1 MSLTM
6 KRQLKYSSHPIHFT
20 IYLNRKL
27 PNYGSLYFCSH
38 FDENITVLTTTM
50 MTTML
55 KGMMML
61 MTTMGVNNL
70 AEQRA
75 EVETRTA
82 WVLSA
87 ANSESSI

>member
-6 KRQLKYSSHPIHFT
+6 KRQLKYGSHPIHFT
-20 IYLNRKL
+20 IYLNGKL

-38 FDENITVLTTTM
+38 FDENILM
-50 MTTML
+50 LTTML
-55 KGMMML
+55 IEMMML

-75 EVETRTA
+75 EAETRTA
-82 WVLSA
+82 WALSA

>member
-6 KRQLKYSSHPIHFT
+6 MRQLKYGSHPIHFT
-20 IYLNRKL
+20 IYLNGKL
-27 PNYGSLYFCSH
+27 PNYGSLYLCSH

-50 MTTML
+50 L
-55 KGMMML
+55 IEMMRL

-75 EVETRTA
+75 EAETRTA
-82 WVLSA
+82 WALSA

>member
-6 KRQLKYSSHPIHFT
+6 KRQLKYGSHPIHFT
-20 IYLNRKL
+20 IYLNGKL
-27 PNYGSLYFCSH
+27 PNYGSLYFFSH
-38 FDENITVLTTTM
+38 FDENIMMLTTTM

-61 MTTMGVNNL
+61 MSTMGVNNL

-75 EVETRTA
+75 EAETRTA
-82 WVLSA
+82 WALSA

>member
-1 MSLTM
+1 M
-6 KRQLKYSSHPIHFT
+6 KRQLKYGSRPIHFT

-38 FDENITVLTTTM
+38 FDENILM
-50 MTTML
+50 LTTML
-55 KGMMML
+55 IEMMML

-75 EVETRTA
+75 EAETRTA